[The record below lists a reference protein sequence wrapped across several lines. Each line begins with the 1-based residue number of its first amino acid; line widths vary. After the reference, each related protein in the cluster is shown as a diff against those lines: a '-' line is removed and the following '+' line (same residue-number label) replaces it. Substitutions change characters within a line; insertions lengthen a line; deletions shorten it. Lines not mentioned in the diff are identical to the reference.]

1 MTDLST
7 TPRSR
12 LSQRDRLAAWEST
25 GGHCCICGLKID
37 GTRERWIVEHIRPL
51 ALAGADDS
59 GNRQPAHERCAA
71 EKTRGDLASIAKAK
85 RVKARHI
92 NARPPSKRPLP
103 GSRASGIRK
112 RMSGAVE
119 RWPG

>member
-1 MTDLST
+1 MRTEFSAKVKVEAFKRAGKRCEQCTAPLFPGNIEYDH
-7 TPRSR
+7 R
-12 LSQRDRLAAWEST
+12 LPDQLGGSATLDNCVVLCRACHRIKT
-25 GGHCCICGLKID
+25 GKSD
-37 GTRERWIVEHIRPL
+37 V
-51 ALAGADDS
+51 
-59 GNRQPAHERCAA
+59 PA
-71 EKTRGDLASIAKAK
+71 IAKAK
-85 RVKARHI
+85 RREREAI